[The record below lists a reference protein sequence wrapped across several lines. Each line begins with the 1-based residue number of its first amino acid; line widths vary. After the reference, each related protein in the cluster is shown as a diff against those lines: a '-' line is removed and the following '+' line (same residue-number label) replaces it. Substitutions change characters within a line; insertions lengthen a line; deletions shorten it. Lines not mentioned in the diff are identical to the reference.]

1 MNNIKLDEFSYF
13 PGCSLAS
20 AEKHAGE
27 SIEKFCKNFNIN
39 LVELE
44 DWNCCGSSSV
54 HSIDTELGFKLL
66 SRNFSLCK
74 PESLLFVPCPSCY
87 LKLRKAYYHLERDEK
102 LQKEYREKWGKDYPK
117 NLYIPHVFELLEIM
131 GQLVLLNSKTKRLNG
146 LKCVSYYGCMLAASR
161 ELRYGKGFYGIMEH
175 VISSLGGVNLN
186 WAHPSSCCGSYLTA
200 MRPDIVQN
208 KVEEIMQGAIDAG
221 AECIVTACVMCQL
234 NLEAR
239 CELETRLPVF
249 YLSDILSFTFEE
261 KMSDSHLSR
270 FFINPK
276 ELLKKRK
283 IL

>member
-1 MNNIKLDEFSYF
+1 MKNRKLAEFSYF

-20 AEKHAGE
+20 AEKHTGK
-27 SIEKFCKNFNIN
+27 SIEKFCENFDIN

-74 PESLLFVPCPSCY
+74 SESLLFVPCPACY
-87 LKLRKAYYHLERDEK
+87 LKLKKAYYHLERDEK

-117 NLYIPHVFELLEIM
+117 HLYIPHLFELLEIM
-131 GQLVLLNSKTKRLNG
+131 EQLGLLNNRVKRLNG

-161 ELRYGKGFYGIMEH
+161 ELRHGKSFYGIMEH
-175 VISSLGGVNLN
+175 IISSLGGFNLR
-186 WAHPSSCCGSYLTA
+186 WAHSSTCCGSYLTA
-200 MRPDIVQN
+200 MRPDIVKD
-208 KVEEIMQGAIDAG
+208 KVEDIMKGAIDAG
-221 AECIVTACVMCQL
+221 AECIVTSCVMCQL

-239 CELETRLPVF
+239 CQLDKSLPIF
-249 YLSDILSFTFEE
+249 YLSDILSLTFEE
-261 KMSDSHLSR
+261 KMSNFHLSR
-270 FFINPK
+270 FFTNPK
-276 ELLKKRK
+276 KLLKKRK